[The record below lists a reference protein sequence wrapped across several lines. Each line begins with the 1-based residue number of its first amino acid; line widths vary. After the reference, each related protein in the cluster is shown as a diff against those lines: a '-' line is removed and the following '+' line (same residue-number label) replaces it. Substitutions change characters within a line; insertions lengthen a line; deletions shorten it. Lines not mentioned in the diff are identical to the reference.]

1 MQQRFHQGAP
11 PGAKGRYWGYISA
24 MIYTALIAAI
34 ALIHA
39 GFVLFVIAGGLL
51 AFRWPRLIWLHLFC
65 AVYGVLIMLVDWQCP
80 LSDVEAWLRRESGEA
95 VVPGQWAFLDYYVW
109 PHLGVG
115 GDEWFIVL
123 LLVVAIVAFNFR
135 AYRALMWRG

>member
-1 MQQRFHQGAP
+1 
-11 PGAKGRYWGYISA
+11 
-24 MIYTALIAAI
+24 MIYTALIAVTAV
-34 ALIHA
+34 IHA

-80 LSDVEAWLRRESGEA
+80 LSDVEAWLRRERGEA
-95 VVPGQWAFLDYYVW
+95 VVPGEWAFLDHYVW

>member
-1 MQQRFHQGAP
+1 MQPRLQPGAAS
-11 PGAKGRYWGYISA
+11 GAKGRYWGYINA
-24 MIYTALIAAI
+24 MIYTALIAAT

-80 LSDVEAWLRRESGEA
+80 LSDVEAWLRRERGEA
-95 VVPGQWAFLDYYVW
+95 VVPGEWAFLDHYVW
-109 PHLGVG
+109 PYLGVG

-123 LLVVAIVAFNFR
+123 LLVVAMVAFNFR
-135 AYRALMWRG
+135 AYRAVMWRG